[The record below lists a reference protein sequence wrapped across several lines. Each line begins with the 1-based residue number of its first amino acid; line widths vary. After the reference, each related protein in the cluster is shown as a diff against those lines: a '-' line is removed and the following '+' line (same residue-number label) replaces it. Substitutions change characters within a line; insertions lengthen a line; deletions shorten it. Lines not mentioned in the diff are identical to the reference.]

1 MPKEQSEAGYQKVMH
16 TVIQHA
22 GIWDSECEFEAS
34 LGYIW
39 DPDMG
44 SEIIFLGNTD
54 NLKLSNRVIVASV
67 GTFWNNLACVEK
79 GSGTL
84 EGCTYVS

>member
-1 MPKEQSEAGYQKVMH
+1 
-16 TVIQHA
+16 
-22 GIWDSECEFEAS
+22 
-34 LGYIW
+34 
-39 DPDMG
+39 MG